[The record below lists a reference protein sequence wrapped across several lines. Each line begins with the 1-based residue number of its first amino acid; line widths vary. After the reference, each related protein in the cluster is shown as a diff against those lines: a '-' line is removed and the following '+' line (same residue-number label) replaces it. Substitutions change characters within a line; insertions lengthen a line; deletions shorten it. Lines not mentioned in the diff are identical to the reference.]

1 MNNGFAR
8 LKHRRINSEETLND
22 LEHFLKN
29 RKRTQI
35 KKMLIFTALVL
46 LCAIFVDY
54 APLKLVRG
62 IPAMGDLLGR
72 ILKPNFAYLQ
82 KIFDP
87 LFDTIEI
94 AIIASLLGT
103 ALSLPLAML
112 MSKNSGV
119 PSLLS
124 SGLSALF
131 ALLRTVPTLIW
142 AAFLVS
148 MFSVGK
154 FSGIAATL
162 IIATLIGTRLLREHI
177 DSISENKILSI
188 KSTGASGFQI
198 LKYCIIPETVPY
210 LISVFFTVLESCI
223 RSAAVLGL
231 VGAGGIGQLLW
242 KDLSIFRYDNIAT
255 IILVLFI
262 TIFIIDYISNK
273 VKRASSAHF
282 FKAKSIRTFQIQRA
296 ASLFLKIGFV
306 LLMLILFFS
315 ALPISKERLLLGL
328 RQGGYILQNLLTPD
342 FGYAYKLWQGISES
356 LAIAIFATIMGG
368 CIAYLTT
375 ALTSTNIASSRMIA
389 WLFKAMTNVL
399 RTFPPM
405 ITAIIFFRGVGPG
418 PYAGALALTIYT
430 AGVMNKLYT
439 ETVESLPERMI
450 ESLRATGAGNFQIY
464 RRGLFPESRANFFSL
479 LLYRME
485 SNIRNSTI
493 LGMIGAGG
501 IGTALNVNIQWRN
514 WNRVGLLLLG
524 SAIMIIA
531 FDMLSR
537 YLRKKIQ
544 ES

>member
-1 MNNGFAR
+1 MTRHKMAVQNNEQSGEA
-8 LKHRRINSEETLND
+8 LKNLND
-22 LEHFLKN
+22 FVKEK
-29 RKRTQI
+29 RRTQI
-35 KKMLIFTALVL
+35 GKLLIFSALVVV
-46 LCAIFVDY
+46 CAIFVEY
-54 APLKLVRG
+54 VPFKLVKG

-72 ILKPNFAYLQ
+72 ILRPNFAYLQ
-82 KIFDP
+82 KVFIP

-94 AIIASLLGT
+94 AMIAALLGT
-103 ALSLPLAML
+103 AFSLPLAML

-119 PSLLS
+119 PTYIYM
-124 SGLSALF
+124 GLSALF
-131 ALLRTVPTLIW
+131 ALFRTVPTLIW

-154 FSGIAATL
+154 FSGIAATW

-188 KSTGASGFQI
+188 KGTGASGFQI

-242 KDLSIFRYDNIAT
+242 KDLNVFRYDNIAT
-255 IILVLFI
+255 IIFVLFL
-262 TIFIIDYISNK
+262 TIFLIDYISNK
-273 VKRASSAHF
+273 IKHASDRCF
-282 FKAKSIRTFQIQRA
+282 FKVKSIKEFQIRHNS
-296 ASLFLKIGFV
+296 SLIIKIVIFL
-306 LLMLILFFS
+306 LLLALFFS
-315 ALPISKERLLLGL
+315 ALPISGERFSEGMT
-328 RQGGYILQNLLTPD
+328 QGAYILQNLLSPD
-342 FGYAYKLWQGISES
+342 FSYTYKLWQGISES
-356 LAIAIFATIMGG
+356 LAIAVFATVMGG
-368 CIAYLTT
+368 FIAYGTT
-375 ALTSTNIASSRMIA
+375 ALTSTNINSNRGIA
-389 WLFKAMTNVL
+389 WLFKCVTNIL

-439 ETVESLPERMI
+439 ETVEALPARMI
-450 ESLRATGAGNFQIY
+450 ESLKATGASNLQIY
-464 RRGLFPESRANFFSL
+464 RRGMFPESRANFFSL

-501 IGTALNVNIQWRN
+501 IGTALSMNIQWRN

-524 SAIMIIA
+524 SAIMIIS

-544 ES
+544 N